1 MLSPKRVK
9 FRKMFKGRMKGL
21 SQRGNTV
28 AFGTFGLQALEP
40 GWVTSRQIE
49 AARVA
54 LTRHIKRGGK
64 VWIRIFPDKPITKK
78 PAETRMGK
86 GKGSPEMW
94 VAVVK
99 PGHMADMT
107 NEETAEARNARKTR
121 TGLVVSDKMQKTVV
135 VAIERRVP
143 HPVYG
148 KMMTR
153 TRRLKAH
160 DEENSAKVGDTVR
173 IVETRPLSKDK
184 RWRLVEIIERAR

>member
-9 FRKMFKGRMKGL
+9 FRKMFKGRT
-21 SQRGNTV
+21 RGV
-28 AFGTFGLQALEP
+28 AVRGSSIAFGSYGLQALEP
-40 GWVTSRQIE
+40 GWITNRQIE

-99 PGHMADMT
+99 PGRVMFELEGVSLEIAQKAMAL
-107 NEETAEARNARKTR
+107 A
-121 TGLVVSDKMQKTVV
+121 
-135 VAIERRVP
+135 
-143 HPVYG
+143 
-148 KMMTR
+148 
-153 TRRLKAH
+153 
-160 DEENSAKVGDTVR
+160 SAKMPVKTKFVVR
-173 IVETRPLSKDK
+173 EEAHTDAS
-184 RWRLVEIIERAR
+184 

>member
-9 FRKMFKGRMKGL
+9 FRKMFKGRTKGL

-28 AFGTFGLQALEP
+28 AFGTYGLQALEP
-40 GWVTSRQIE
+40 GWVTNRQIE

-94 VAVVK
+94 VAVVR
-99 PGHMADMT
+99 PGRVMFELEGVDRA
-107 NEETAEARNARKTR
+107 TAEKAMGLAAAKMPVKTKFVAR
-121 TGLVVSDKMQKTVV
+121 
-135 VAIERRVP
+135 EE
-143 HPVYG
+143 
-148 KMMTR
+148 
-153 TRRLKAH
+153 AH
-160 DEENSAKVGDTVR
+160 TDAS
-173 IVETRPLSKDK
+173 
-184 RWRLVEIIERAR
+184 

>member
-9 FRKMFKGRMKGL
+9 FRKMFKGRTKGL
-21 SQRGNTV
+21 AHRGSTV

-99 PGHMADMT
+99 PGRVLFELEGVSLDIAQKAMALAAAKMPVKT
-107 NEETAEARNARKTR
+107 KFVVREE
-121 TGLVVSDKMQKTVV
+121 
-135 VAIERRVP
+135 
-143 HPVYG
+143 
-148 KMMTR
+148 
-153 TRRLKAH
+153 AH
-160 DEENSAKVGDTVR
+160 TDAS
-173 IVETRPLSKDK
+173 
-184 RWRLVEIIERAR
+184 